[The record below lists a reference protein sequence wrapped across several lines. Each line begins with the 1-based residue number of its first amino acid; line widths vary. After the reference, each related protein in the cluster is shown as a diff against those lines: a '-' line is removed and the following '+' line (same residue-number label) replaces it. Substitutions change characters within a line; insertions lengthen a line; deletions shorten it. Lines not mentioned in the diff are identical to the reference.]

1 MLAADF
7 IAEQLV
13 LLGVRH
19 VFGVGGANIEDL
31 FVAMQRRRPSIAAVL
46 CKHEHGAGTAA
57 DGYARIT
64 GGLGVVLATS
74 GGGAMNL
81 VHALAEA
88 RASHVP
94 LLALVGEPPT
104 ELQGHGAFQDTSG
117 RGGLVDA
124 RAVYAAVTKFA
135 ARVEDV
141 DALPGLFAEAVASAT
156 TAPAGPVVLLLAKD
170 RQRATLRDVA
180 VHVHAALE
188 PETPARA
195 AVATAASVLGKGPI
209 VVIAG
214 DEVARHGARAEL
226 GALVEKLG
234 ARVAVT
240 PDGRDAFDNRS
251 PAFLGVAGSMGHP
264 EVLAALADDAEVV
277 VVGTRLPLLAR
288 QGLEGRLRERV
299 ALSLG
304 EEPPFAPF
312 TGRVHLAGDLRASL
326 PALGRALAPRSA
338 FGPRSSLGFQ
348 PRAASSLER
357 GDALDSQ
364 RVLAAVDRA
373 LPEGSVVLVDAG
385 STGAAAAHLVR
396 VPAGGRWLL
405 ALGMAGMGYTFGAAV
420 GAALASGRRCTV
432 LAGDGAFFMHGFEVH
447 TALEHRLPITYVIL
461 NNRAHGMCLV
471 RERLLLKTRADYN
484 EFGPSSLGAGL
495 GVMFE
500 GLTAFDASTAGEL
513 EVALERANVATGP
526 TVVGATLAAVDV
538 PPFAAF
544 QEAGGAAF
552 EPLDAGSSA

>member
-7 IAEQLV
+7 IAERLV
-13 LLGVRH
+13 ALGIRH

-31 FVAMQRRRPSIAAVL
+31 FVAVQRRRPAIAAVL

-64 GGLGVVLATS
+64 GRLGVVLVTS

-104 ELQGHGAFQDTSG
+104 ELQGRGAFQDTSG

-141 DALPGLFAEAVASAT
+141 GALPELLAEAIASAT
-156 TAPAGPVVLLLAKD
+156 TAPAGPAVLLLAKD

-180 VHVHAALE
+180 AELPPTPE
-188 PETPARA
+188 LETPSREVVEA
-195 AVATAASVLGKGPI
+195 AASTLGPGPV

-226 GALVEKLG
+226 AAFVEKL
-234 ARVAVT
+234 AATVAVT

-251 PAFLGVAGSMGHP
+251 PVFLGVAGSMGHP
-264 EVLAALADDAEVV
+264 EVLAALSEDAELV

-299 ALSLG
+299 AVSLG
-304 EEPPFAPF
+304 DEPPFAPF
-312 TGRVHLAGDLRASL
+312 HGRVHLGGDLRRTL
-326 PALGRALAPRSA
+326 PALARSLAARSPRGLAWSLRAEPDAALLADRDA
-338 FGPRSSLGFQ
+338 F
-348 PRAASSLER
+348 
-357 GDALDSQ
+357 LDSQ

-373 LPEGSVVLVDAG
+373 LPERSVVLVDAG
-385 STGAAAAHLVR
+385 NSGAAAAHLVR

-447 TALEHRLPITYVIL
+447 TALEHRLPITYVVL

-484 EFGPSSLGAGL
+484 EFGPCALGAGL
-495 GVMFE
+495 GMMLD
-500 GLTAFDASTAGEL
+500 GLTACDCSTLGEL
-513 EVALERANVATGP
+513 EAALERANAATGP
-526 TVVGATLAAVDV
+526 VLIGATLAAVDV

-552 EPLDAGSSA
+552 ERLGEGRAP

>member
-1 MLAADF
+1 MLVADF
-7 IAEQLV
+7 IADRLV
-13 LLGVRH
+13 TLGIRH

-31 FVAMQRRRPSIAAVL
+31 FVAVQRRRPALTAVL

-64 GGLGVVLATS
+64 GGLGVVLVTS

-104 ELQGHGAFQDTSG
+104 ELQGRGAFQDTSE

-124 RAVYAAVTKFA
+124 RAVYGAVTKRA

-141 DALPGLFAEAVASAT
+141 TALPELLAGAIETAL

-170 RQRATLRDVA
+170 RQRALLD
-180 VHVHAALE
+180 
-188 PETPARA
+188 ARGARSPVLAPPQAPSRESVDA
-195 AVATAASVLGKGPI
+195 AVSELRSGPV

-214 DEVARHGARAEL
+214 DEVARHGAQPELRAF
-226 GALVEKLG
+226 VEKLA

-264 EVLAALADDAEVV
+264 AVAAALSDDAEIV

-288 QGLEGRLRERV
+288 QGLERRLSERV
-299 ALSLG
+299 SLSLG
-304 EEPPFAPF
+304 DEPPFAPF
-312 TGRVHLAGDLRASL
+312 SGRLHLAGDLRTTLATLARSL
-326 PALGRALAPRSA
+326 AARPPPATSHDVSVEPGTALREQHA
-338 FGPRSSLGFQ
+338 
-348 PRAASSLER
+348 
-357 GDALDSQ
+357 ALDSQ

-373 LPEGSVVLVDAG
+373 LPERSVVLVDAG

-396 VPAGGRWLL
+396 VPPGGRWLL

-432 LAGDGAFFMHGFEVH
+432 LAGDGAFFMHGLEVH
-447 TALEHRLPITYVIL
+447 TALEHGLPITYVIL

-484 EFGPSSLGAGL
+484 EFRPSALGAGL
-495 GVMFE
+495 GVMLD
-500 GLTAFDASTAGEL
+500 GLTACDASTLGEL
-513 EVALERANVATGP
+513 ETALERANAATGP
-526 TVVGATLAAVDV
+526 VLIGATLAAVDV

-552 EPLDAGSSA
+552 EPLSEGRAP